1 MTAST
6 RPKKK
11 NGNILVVDDEP
22 IVARST
28 ARAISRDYDVVI
40 ENDPSRAR
48 DRLLGGESFDVV
60 LCDLAMPVLSGQE
73 LYRAIAAA
81 MPDVAARFVF
91 VTGGTFTPQA
101 RAFIE
106 SVKNPC
112 LMKPFS
118 IDSLRQI
125 VREIIAPG
133 AQR

>member
-6 RPKKK
+6 RPTKKK
-11 NGNILVVDDEP
+11 NGRILVVDDEP
-22 IVARST
+22 TVARST

-40 ENDPSRAR
+40 ENDPIRAR
-48 DRLLGGESFDVV
+48 DRLLANEHFDAV
-60 LCDLAMPVLSGQE
+60 LCDLAMPVLSGSE
-73 LYRAIAAA
+73 LYAVIAAA

-118 IDSLRQI
+118 IESLRQI
-125 VREIIAPG
+125 VRELVPSAPT
-133 AQR
+133 